1 MWALLLGIVVGLLL
15 GLLLGTLLV
24 RNKIIEEEEAWRK
37 NSSDG

>member
-24 RNKIIEEEEAWRK
+24 RNKIIEEEEVLRK